1 MTETPPDIHQE
12 LPAKTWQQE
21 GKALLHIGVPMALT
35 QLIGFAVFT
44 IDVMMI
50 GRLGPE
56 ALASASLGVVILFT
70 VWMLVMGPIMAIA
83 PMVSHA
89 LGANAKNYDDVRRS
103 VRMGL
108 WALGFAFPVIVLVF
122 SQADHLAIAFGQDP
136 ALSHRARDYVV
147 LLAPSM
153 VFGLGIWGFRN
164 FLAAIELTRFPL
176 YLTIFTTLLNAF
188 FNYVLI
194 FGNFGFPRLELIG
207 AGIGSSLAYAISFAI
222 LALYCQRQK
231 QAAQFEIFRAFW
243 TPDWSRFR
251 ELFRLGI
258 PISMTSFFEG
268 MLFNACVFLMG
279 LIGIMEMAAYQIA
292 INVAALAFMI
302 PLGFS
307 MAGGVRVGLA
317 AGAGDMGGVRRAAVM
332 TLLISTAVMTIFAI
346 VVALFPQGVAM
357 LYIDIEKPDNQIVL
371 TLVSGFLPLAAAFMI
386 FDAVQVAANQLL
398 RGLKD
403 VQYPM
408 AVTAISYWLIGFPI
422 AWYFGLH
429 TAFGANGIWYGL
441 IVGLLVAAILL
452 GGRLWWITHSKRLP
466 NTLKRKK
473 I

>member
-1 MTETPPDIHQE
+1 MNETPPDIHQE
-12 LPAKTWQQE
+12 LPSKTWQQE
-21 GKALLHIGVPMALT
+21 AKALLHIGVPMALT

-56 ALASASLGVVILFT
+56 ALASASLGMVIMFT
-70 VWMLVMGPIMAIA
+70 VWMLVMGPVMAIA

-89 LGANAKNYDDVRRS
+89 LGADAKNHDDVRRS

-122 SQADHLAIAFGQDP
+122 SQADHLAVALGQDP
-136 ALSHRARDYVV
+136 ELSHRARDYVV
-147 LLAPSM
+147 LLAPSI

-164 FLAAIELTRFPL
+164 FLAAIELARFPL
-176 YLTIFTTLLNAF
+176 YLTIFTTLLNGF

-222 LALYCQRQK
+222 LALYCHRQK
-231 QAAQFEIFRAFW
+231 QAAQFELFRDFW
-243 TPDWSRFR
+243 APDWPRFR

-258 PISMTSFFEG
+258 PISITSFFEG
-268 MLFNACVFLMG
+268 MLFNACMLLMG
-279 LIGIMEMAAYQIA
+279 LIGVMEMAAYQIA
-292 INVAALAFMI
+292 LNVGALAFMI

-317 AGAGDMGGVRRAAVM
+317 AGAGDIGGVRRAAVM
-332 TLLISTAVMTIFAI
+332 TLLISIAVMTVFALI
-346 VVALFPQGVAM
+346 VALFPQAVAM

-371 TLVSGFLPLAAAFMI
+371 TLVTAFLPLAAAFMI

-408 AVTAISYWLIGFPI
+408 IVTAISYWFIGFPV

-429 TAFGANGIWYGL
+429 TGFGANGVWYGL

-452 GGRLWWITHSKRLP
+452 GSRLWWKIARPHS
-466 NTLKRKK
+466 
-473 I
+473 